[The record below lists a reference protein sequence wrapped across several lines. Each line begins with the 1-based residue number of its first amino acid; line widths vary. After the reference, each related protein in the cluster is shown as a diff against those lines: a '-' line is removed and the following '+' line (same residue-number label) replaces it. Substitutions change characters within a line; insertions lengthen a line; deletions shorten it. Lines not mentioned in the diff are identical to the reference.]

1 MLNEQTFDL
10 ASPPSCYSA
19 TTAGITVS
27 VWPAYMD
34 DQSEPETDFYV
45 FGYQIRIE
53 NDGAEMVRLINRH
66 WRIIDSYGRVREV
79 DGAGV
84 VGEQPLIAPGDVFE
98 YASGAP
104 LTTPSGIMTGHFE
117 MMTPTGQLFLVEIPA
132 FSLDSPHLAICRH

>member
-1 MLNEQTFDL
+1 
-10 ASPPSCYSA
+10 
-19 TTAGITVS
+19 
-27 VWPAYMD
+27 
-34 DQSEPETDFYV
+34 
-45 FGYQIRIE
+45 
-53 NDGAEMVRLINRH
+53 MVRLINRH